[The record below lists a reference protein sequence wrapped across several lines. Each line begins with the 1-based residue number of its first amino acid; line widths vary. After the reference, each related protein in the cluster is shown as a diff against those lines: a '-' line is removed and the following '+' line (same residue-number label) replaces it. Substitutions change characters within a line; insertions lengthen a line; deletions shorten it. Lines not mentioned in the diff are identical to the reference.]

1 MRVAVHSTDPAKI
14 APRVNIKAWANG
26 AAFSGGISKGTTWAS
41 DRDGGIVISNPVGI
55 LEYYSSGN
63 AEGSWE
69 CSTWTSPA
77 HTLGFGA
84 TRLIPSWNSR
94 TPPGTWLR
102 VEIKVAM
109 QDGCWTPWLIMGDYA
124 FFEDEISRA
133 SYSPVAEPY
142 GEVDTDTF
150 LTYLGFA
157 VRAYRARVT
166 MCRRRGVGA
175 SPRLWRLVVAASA
188 VPPRTVIP
196 ACPPGRASSEGI
208 ELSVPRYS
216 QFVHSG
222 HYEQYDGGG
231 KSWCS
236 AASTE
241 MVIEYW
247 GAHPREE
254 DLSWVSPR
262 YQDPQV
268 AFAARQTYDY
278 GYQGTGNWAF
288 NTAYASHFG
297 LDGEVLQ
304 LPHLGHLEQL
314 IAHGVPVVT
323 AQAFDEG
330 EVTDANYGT
339 AGHLWVVT
347 GFTRD
352 GDVIVNDPAGRSGSQ
367 VRRVLG
373 RRQFENVWLRTF
385 WERPNGA
392 IRHNGG
398 GVVYVI
404 RPRGMKLPL
413 SRLAGMANSTYPDA
427 WVE

>member
-1 MRVAVHSTDPAKI
+1 MRTAVRSTEPAEI
-14 APRVNIKAWANG
+14 APRVNVKAWAND
-26 AAFSGGISKGTTWAS
+26 AAFSSGICKGTTRAS
-41 DRDGGIVISNPVGI
+41 GRLGGIVISYPAGT
-55 LEYYSSGN
+55 LEYDATRK

-69 CSTWTSPA
+69 CGTWTSLVHP
-77 HTLGFGA
+77 LGFGA
-84 TRLIPSWNSR
+84 TRLIPSWNAH

-102 VEIKVAM
+102 VEIKAAM
-109 QDGCWTPWLIMGDYA
+109 PDSYWTPWLIMGDYA
-124 FFEDEISRA
+124 FSDDEISRA
-133 SYSPVAEPY
+133 SRSPVAEPY

-157 VRAYRARVT
+157 VRAYRVRVT
-166 MCRRRGVGA
+166 MCRKRGMSA
-175 SPRLWRLVVAASA
+175 SPRLWRIAVAASA
-188 VPPRTVIP
+188 VPPRTIIP
-196 ACPPGRASSEGI
+196 ASPPGRASSEGI
-208 ELSVPRYS
+208 ELRVPRYS

-222 HYEQYDGGG
+222 HYEQYGGGG

-247 GAHPREE
+247 GARPREQ
-254 DLSWVSPR
+254 DLSWVSPG

-268 AFAARQTYDY
+268 AFAARQTYDH

-304 LPHLGHLEQL
+304 LPHMEYLEQL

-323 AQAFDEG
+323 TQAFDEG
-330 EVTDANYGT
+330 EVTDAEYKT

-352 GDVIVNDPAGRSGSQ
+352 GDVIVNDPAGQSSSH
-367 VRRVLG
+367 VRRVLA
-373 RRQFENVWLRTF
+373 RRQFEHVWLRTF
-385 WERPNGA
+385 WKRPNGA
-392 IRHNGG
+392 IAYNPG
-398 GVVYVI
+398 GVVYLI
-404 RPRGMKLPL
+404 RPHGMKLPL
-413 SRLAGMANSTYPDA
+413 LRASWNG
-427 WVE
+427 